1 MIKVKTY
8 EQLTKDELYRML
20 KARQDVFVVEQ
31 NCPYPDIDETDLRST
46 FVILEED
53 DRHLASCRIFQ
64 KDSTTVQ
71 IGRMLTMVRSKGY
84 GAKILSQAV
93 RTAFETGADTIYLE
107 AQTYAVGF
115 YAREGFTITSNEFL
129 EDGIPHVCM
138 ELHRER
144 TAS

>member
-53 DRHLASCRIFQ
+53 ERHLASCRIFR

-71 IGRMLTMVRSKGY
+71 IGRMLTTARSKGY
-84 GAKILSQAV
+84 GAQVLNQAV
-93 RTAFETGADTIYLE
+93 RTAFETGADTIYIE

-115 YAREGFTITSNEFL
+115 YEREGFTITSDEFL

-138 ELHRER
+138 ELHRKP
-144 TAS
+144 ADI

>member
-8 EQLTKDELYRML
+8 EQLTKNELYRML

-53 DRHLASCRIFQ
+53 DRHLASCRIFR

-71 IGRMLTMVRSKGY
+71 IGRMLTTLRSKGY
-84 GAKILSQAV
+84 GAQVLNQAV
-93 RTAFETGADTIYLE
+93 RAAFETGADTIYIE

-115 YAREGFTITSNEFL
+115 YEREGFTITSDEFL

-138 ELHRER
+138 ELHCKR
-144 TAS
+144 TDI